1 MGKGALRTP
10 VGSAIPFISLS
21 GCDRLFSESCM
32 HDNWGISLE
41 CWVESQK
48 FYFDSGL
55 WIPHNSK
62 CRLSLQQTEGEPH
75 IMDHRVLQELSRIL
89 RTHEEMV
96 KGNGASILTLIS
108 KFHEYEQ
115 QFTSQIAEVI
125 NTLVQVKPQLV
136 TLEAE
141 CNFLKKTGRESE

>member
-1 MGKGALRTP
+1 
-10 VGSAIPFISLS
+10 
-21 GCDRLFSESCM
+21 
-32 HDNWGISLE
+32 
-41 CWVESQK
+41 
-48 FYFDSGL
+48 
-55 WIPHNSK
+55 
-62 CRLSLQQTEGEPH
+62 
-75 IMDHRVLQELSRIL
+75 MDHRVLQELSRIL